1 MENIEI
7 KEFLSIRDKML
18 LIDVRSPMEYAD
30 GHIKGAENFYLFD
43 DEERKEIGTLY
54 KQEGKDIAVM
64 RGLEIIGPRM
74 ASYVNNIKSIYKGRE
89 IAVYCARG
97 GMRSGSISWLLETA
111 GFKVFRLIGGYKSY
125 RNYMNMTIANLDAKI
140 ILLGGSTGSGK
151 TEVLRCLEE
160 KGEQIIDLEKLASH
174 RGSAFGALGQEK
186 QSSTED
192 FMNRLF
198 EKILSFDM
206 SKRIWVENE
215 SKLIGQIF
223 IPDSFWRLM
232 KSAPIIELSIP
243 KNLRIKRILREY
255 GSFEIDELKSAVNRI
270 GKRLGLDRL
279 KIANEALNKGDLALV
294 VDLSLSYYDKAYN
307 MSTSK
312 YKDGEKYTTH
322 FDIDNSEII
331 AEKLLD
337 FCKEYNL

>member
-1 MENIEI
+1 
-7 KEFLSIRDKML
+7 
-18 LIDVRSPMEYAD
+18 
-30 GHIKGAENFYLFD
+30 
-43 DEERKEIGTLY
+43 
-54 KQEGKDIAVM
+54 
-64 RGLEIIGPRM
+64 
-74 ASYVNNIKSIYKGRE
+74 
-89 IAVYCARG
+89 
-97 GMRSGSISWLLETA
+97 
-111 GFKVFRLIGGYKSY
+111 
-125 RNYMNMTIANLDAKI
+125 
-140 ILLGGSTGSGK
+140 
-151 TEVLRCLEE
+151 
-160 KGEQIIDLEKLASH
+160 
-174 RGSAFGALGQEK
+174 
-186 QSSTED
+186 
-192 FMNRLF
+192 MNRLF

-279 KIANEALNKGDLALV
+279 KIANEALDMGDLALV

-331 AEKLLD
+331 ADELLD
-337 FCKEYNL
+337 FCKKYNL